1 MLAED
6 GSTEKWK
13 HTNESKSWRKNQNM
27 LHFYTLL
34 RLMIFLRND
43 PSFNSRYLNDLPK
56 ACVYLYATV
65 YYVDIVHLS
74 LPFTQRKYTSQK
86 LCLHRYTRPTLQ
98 HIVV

>member
-13 HTNESKSWRKNQNM
+13 HTNESKSWRKIQNM

-43 PSFNSRYLNDLPK
+43 PSLIQ
-56 ACVYLYATV
+56 
-65 YYVDIVHLS
+65 DI
-74 LPFTQRKYTSQK
+74 
-86 LCLHRYTRPTLQ
+86 
-98 HIVV
+98 